1 MTDSLSLSAGPW
13 LPLLIQAGQALVV
26 RVNDDF
32 PLAWQTPTMGAW
44 REGREVRRVG
54 LSDMTAVAHLTL
66 RALPYRSSIAFFLR
80 VTALGGDV
88 SSRNVEFVKL
98 TIAGM
103 SAELWEKTRRVA
115 TSTEDY
121 ADNTNSYDLALPS
134 TPLLTGQAVC
144 IGGVLC
150 TAGETPGVPHWWD
163 WVDWDAKPH
172 PLLVADEVPHAPD
185 DYAVFL
191 ASEQDKLAYPDTM
204 HRAIFG
210 MLEGPGATGAQNDLC
225 WIPSIDGRENDARQ
239 SVWQEACRPTH
250 FYDADGEIRAA
261 VPDQTVLWNGRP
273 VGHDDTGAKGWRGH
287 DRQHYS
293 LNYLCAVA
301 ARTDDPIAWHEVRQQ
316 VELWIGNHPVSS
328 DTPKDSL
335 DSPRAV
341 GRGMAA
347 GVKLWLLTR
356 DERLKQQIL
365 RRADRVHAVLSER
378 IQKGEQPVLE
388 VRGPDPRALPVDAWR
403 PWEEATAAIGMAMVA
418 RVFGRPQDY
427 WSSAVL
433 ALNVMQTGYRD
444 DGQIAFAMAWPT
456 PPKEEQRP
464 GLTVQWADGTEFRL
478 WCRAA
483 LEWVEWLTKPGGL
496 QLGEVA
502 TAVAQVAG
510 ATPVHE
516 RAQQLLAMTPAP
528 TDPIQLAAYRRWV
541 VDWGAVGA

>member
-1 MTDSLSLSAGPW
+1 MTDTPSLPPGPW
-13 LPLLIQAGQALVV
+13 LSLLIQAGQALVV
-26 RVNDDF
+26 RVNNF

-44 REGREVRRVG
+44 REGLEVRRVARNG
-54 LSDMTAVAHLTL
+54 AALAHLTL
-66 RALPYRSSIAFFLR
+66 RALPDRSSIAFFLR
-80 VTALGGDV
+80 VTEHGDDV
-88 SSRNVEFVKL
+88 SGRSMESVEL
-98 TIAGM
+98 TVAGM
-103 SAELWEKTRRVA
+103 SAELWEKTRRVSL
-115 TSTEDY
+115 STEDY
-121 ADNTNSYDLALPS
+121 ADNTNSYWLALPS
-134 TPLLTGQAVC
+134 TLLLTGQAVC

-150 TAGETPGVPHWWD
+150 TAGETPDVPHWWD
-163 WVDWDAKPH
+163 WVDWNYDAH
-172 PLLVADEVPHAPD
+172 PLLVGEDVPHADD

-191 ASEQDKLAYPDTM
+191 AREQDKLRYPDAM
-204 HRAIFG
+204 HRSIFG

-225 WIPSIDGRENDARQ
+225 WIPSIDGRESDARQ
-239 SVWQEACRPTH
+239 SAWQEACRPTH
-250 FYDADGEIRAA
+250 FYADDGEIKLAI
-261 VPDQTVLWNGRP
+261 PDQTVFWNGRP

-301 ARTDDPIAWHEVRQQ
+301 ARTDDPIAWHEVRAA
-316 VELWIGNHPVSS
+316 VETWIGNHPVSS
-328 DTPKDSL
+328 GTPKDSL

-356 DERLKQQIL
+356 DERLKAQIL

-388 VRGPDPRALPVDAWR
+388 VRGPDPRALPVDHSR

-427 WSSAVL
+427 WASAVL

-456 PPKEEQRP
+456 PAKADLRP
-464 GLTVQWADGTEFRL
+464 GVNVVYADGTEFRL
-478 WCRAA
+478 WTRAA
-483 LEWVEWLTKPGGL
+483 LQWVEFMTAQPGL
-496 QLGEVA
+496 LGEH
-502 TAVAQVAG
+502 AG
-510 ATPVHE
+510 MLSGPIHE

-528 TDPIQLAAYRRWV
+528 SDPIQLAAYQRWCISF
-541 VDWGAVGA
+541 DMIGP